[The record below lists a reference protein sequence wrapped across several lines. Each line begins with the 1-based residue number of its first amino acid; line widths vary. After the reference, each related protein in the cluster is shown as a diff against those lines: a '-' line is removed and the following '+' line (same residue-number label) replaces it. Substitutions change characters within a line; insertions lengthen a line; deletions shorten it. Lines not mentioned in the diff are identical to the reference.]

1 MALTIILVTIFIL
14 ITDLAFQKSLF
25 RLFSLNNKKKLK
37 RNGQY
42 IFWGISFSIIL
53 YFIIF
58 IIIEKKSSQPD
69 YIVYRNY
76 FNLSGLF
83 VLIYIPKV
91 IFILFVFIELI
102 IRLIANLTHKIK
114 PIPFLAK
121 LSTIKVMSGLGVL
134 VMLIVFGIILNGI
147 INGKTNYQTEYVS
160 VSFKNLPK
168 NFNNLKIAQI
178 SDMHLGSFKDPK
190 DVRKGIDQLMKEKPD
205 IIFLTGD
212 LVNNLSIEAKI
223 MLPELKRL
231 KAPLGVYSILG
242 NHDVGDYRRWNTI
255 EEKTEDFN
263 QLIKIQKEAGF
274 ILLKNE
280 HQFIKRDNDS
290 IAILGIESW
299 GKPPFKQYGILD
311 SAIKGLTPSIFKI
324 LLSHNPSHWDVEI
337 AGKNNID
344 LTLAGHT
351 HAMQIGINCGRIFWS
366 PIKKM
371 YPHWAGLYHEGAQYL
386 YVNRGFG
393 FLGFPGR
400 IGMTPEITI
409 IQLKTE

>member
-1 MALTIILVTIFIL
+1 MALTILLVTIFIL

-58 IIIEKKSSQPD
+58 IIVEKKSSQPD

-102 IRLIANLTHKIK
+102 IRLIANLIHKIK
-114 PIPFLAK
+114 PIPFLEK
-121 LSTIKVMSGLGVL
+121 LSAIKVISGVGVL

-160 VSFKNLPK
+160 ISFKNLPK

-190 DVRKGIDQLMKEKPD
+190 DVRKGIDRLMKEKPD

-212 LVNNLSIEAKI
+212 LVNNLS
-223 MLPELKRL
+223 
-231 KAPLGVYSILG
+231 
-242 NHDVGDYRRWNTI
+242 
-255 EEKTEDFN
+255 
-263 QLIKIQKEAGF
+263 
-274 ILLKNE
+274 
-280 HQFIKRDNDS
+280 
-290 IAILGIESW
+290 
-299 GKPPFKQYGILD
+299 
-311 SAIKGLTPSIFKI
+311 
-324 LLSHNPSHWDVEI
+324 
-337 AGKNNID
+337 
-344 LTLAGHT
+344 
-351 HAMQIGINCGRIFWS
+351 
-366 PIKKM
+366 
-371 YPHWAGLYHEGAQYL
+371 
-386 YVNRGFG
+386 
-393 FLGFPGR
+393 
-400 IGMTPEITI
+400 
-409 IQLKTE
+409 

>member
-1 MALTIILVTIFIL
+1 MALTILLVIIFIL
-14 ITDLAFQKSLF
+14 ITDVAFQKSLF
-25 RLFSLNNKKKLK
+25 RLFSFNNKKKLK
-37 RNGQY
+37 RDSQY

-58 IIIEKKSSQPD
+58 IIVEKKSTQPD

-83 VLIYIPKV
+83 VLMYVPKI
-91 IFILFVFIELI
+91 IFLLFVFIELI
-102 IRLIANLTHKIK
+102 IRFIAHLIHKMK
-114 PIPFLAK
+114 SLSFLAK
-121 LSTIKVMSGLGVL
+121 LSTTKVIS
-134 VMLIVFGIILNGI
+134 VMGILMMFIAFGIILNGI
-147 INGKTNYQTEYVS
+147 IYGKTNYKTEYVS
-160 VSFKNLPK
+160 ISFKNLPK

-205 IIFLTGD
+205 IIFFTGD

-223 MLPELKRL
+223 MLAELKRL
-231 KAPLGVYSILG
+231 QASLGVYSILG

-263 QLIKIQKEAGF
+263 QLIQIQEEAGF

-280 HQFIKRDNDS
+280 HHFIKRGNDS
-290 IAILGIESW
+290 IAILGVESW

-311 SAIKGLTPSIFKI
+311 SALNGVSSSTFKI

-337 AGKNNID
+337 AGKNNVD

-351 HAMQIGINCGRIFWS
+351 HAMQFGINCGGIFWS
-366 PIKKM
+366 PLKKM